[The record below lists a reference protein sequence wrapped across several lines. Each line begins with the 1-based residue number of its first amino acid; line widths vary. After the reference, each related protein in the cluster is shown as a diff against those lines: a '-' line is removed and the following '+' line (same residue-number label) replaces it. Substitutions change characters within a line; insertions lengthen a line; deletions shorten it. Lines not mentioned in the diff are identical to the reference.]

1 MRLSL
6 PRLFAAAPDAITA
19 AIYLTAWVEPSIG
32 GPETIKNLML
42 TMLIEFV
49 VIHSSGFYAGIA
61 ALDIGAYKRLLMLAG
76 LGAFYMIF
84 ILAFARAFHSTWP
97 IFAFGWL
104 FVCRF
109 FHLWLRPAQ
118 TEREVSG
125 LMGLWVVSV
134 ITYIIGAMATTVLP
148 LPALGITPEFTASMQ
163 MAGSGEWVQRP
174 YTVLAFG
181 TLYFAV
187 QAFAKYKATPASALR
202 ANAPKTVSA

>member
-6 PRLFAAAPDAITA
+6 PRLFAAAPDAVTA
-19 AIYLTAWVEPSIG
+19 GVYLTAWVDPAVG

-42 TMLIEFV
+42 TMLIEFI

-61 ALDIGAYKRLLMLAG
+61 ALDIGAYKRLLVLTG
-76 LGAFYMIF
+76 LGAFYMMF
-84 ILAFARAFHSTWP
+84 ILAFAHAFHSTWP

-104 FVCRF
+104 FLCRF

-118 TEREVSG
+118 SEREAGG
-125 LMGLWVVSV
+125 LMVLWVISV
-134 ITYIIGAMATTVLP
+134 ITYIIGAMVTTVLP
-148 LPALGITPEFTASMQ
+148 LPALGITPEFAASMQ

-187 QAFAKYKATPASALR
+187 QAFAKYKTAPEAT
-202 ANAPKTVSA
+202 ANLATI